1 MPPTVAVLHHL
12 ESPFTGHA
20 GRALAAAGVALDER
34 DLAGGDPLPDPGAVD
49 GILSL
54 GGEQSA
60 RELDRHPYL
69 RAEVELLR
77 SATEREL
84 PVFGVCLGGQLLARA
99 LGGEVRRM
107 HRRMIGWEPLHPLAA
122 ARADDLFA
130 ALPAG
135 ASALHWNEDCF
146 SLPPDAVELSAAAG
160 PGCEAFRHGRCAW
173 GIQFHPEVDAG
184 VLETWYRLEGWLE
197 QAGVE
202 EAQAR
207 AADARHLPA
216 QADVGA
222 AIFGAF
228 ATVVR
233 ERLGALDRAPAE
245 I

>member
-1 MPPTVAVLHHL
+1 MTSTVTVLHHL
-12 ESPFTGHA
+12 ESPFLGHA
-20 GRALAAAGVALDER
+20 GRALEAAGVATDER
-34 DLAGGDPLPDPGAVD
+34 DLLGGDRLPGPSEVD

-69 RAEVELLR
+69 RTELELLR
-77 SATEREL
+77 AAVAIDL
-84 PVFGVCLGGQLLARA
+84 PVLGVCLGGQLLAKA
-99 LGGEVRRM
+99 LGGDVRRM
-107 HRRMIGWEPLHPLAA
+107 PRRMVGWERLRPLAA
-122 ARADDLFA
+122 AREDALFA
-130 ALPAG
+130 GLPA
-135 ASALHWNEDCF
+135 ATSALHWNEDCF
-146 SLPPDAVELSAAAG
+146 SLPPNAVELAAPAG
-160 PGCEAFRHGRCAW
+160 PGCEAFRHGRSAW

-184 VLETWYRLEGWLE
+184 VLETWYRLEAGWLE

-228 ATVVR
+228 ATLVR
-233 ERLGALDRAPAE
+233 ERVSAGVCA
-245 I
+245 